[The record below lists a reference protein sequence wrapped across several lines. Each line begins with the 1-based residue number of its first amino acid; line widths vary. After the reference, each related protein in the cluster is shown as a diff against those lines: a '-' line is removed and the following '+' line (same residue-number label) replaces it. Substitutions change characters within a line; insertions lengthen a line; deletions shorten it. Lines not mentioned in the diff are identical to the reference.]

1 MPKLTPLKINKKI
14 LIVISAVLLP
24 ILSVGGFFYY
34 QQLTHEQELAE
45 IEANKLENKIIKARV
60 YREKNPL
67 DNHYVKL
74 TSNHYNRIQVNV
86 NDGKFR
92 TYVTAEIVLKVQ
104 NSATASN
111 LKNVLPLIEHKA
123 NTLLSSI
130 PAKDLRSAFGRNAF
144 TQQVLLFANDLLDPE
159 LTTLYKNQFN
169 ATPAK
174 TGDNK
179 SETDSLPFEITTEDL
194 PVQAVLFEAFVINR

>member
-14 LIVISAVLLP
+14 LIVISSFLLL

-34 QQLTHEQELAE
+34 QQLAYEKELAE

-92 TYVTAEIVLKVQ
+92 TYVTVEIVLKVQ
-104 NSATASN
+104 NSSTASSVKN
-111 LKNVLPLIEHKA
+111 LLPLIEHKA

-130 PAKDLRSAFGRNAF
+130 PAQDLRSAVGRNAF

-169 ATPAK
+169 ASPVKA
-174 TGDNK
+174 GDNK

>member
-1 MPKLTPLKINKKI
+1 MPKLSSSTLRKKI
-14 LIVISAVLLP
+14 LLAVAGVLFLA
-24 ILSVGGFFYY
+24 LAVGGFFYY
-34 QQLTHEQELAE
+34 QQYAYEKELAE
-45 IEANKLENKIIKARV
+45 IEANKLENKIIKARL

-92 TYVTAEIVLKVQ
+92 TFVTAEIILKVQ

-111 LKNVLPLIEHKA
+111 LKNVLPVIEHKA

-130 PAKDLRSAFGRNAF
+130 PAQDLRSAFGRNAF

-174 TGDNK
+174 AGDNNLK
-179 SETDSLPFEITTEDL
+179 RILCLLRLLLKTYPFRQYSLRPS
-194 PVQAVLFEAFVINR
+194 

>member
-1 MPKLTPLKINKKI
+1 MPKLTPSKINKKI
-14 LIVISAVLLP
+14 LIVISAVLLL

-34 QQLTHEQELAE
+34 QQLTYEKELAE
-45 IEANKLENKIIKARV
+45 IEANKLENKIIKARA

-104 NSATASN
+104 N
-111 LKNVLPLIEHKA
+111 
-123 NTLLSSI
+123 
-130 PAKDLRSAFGRNAF
+130 
-144 TQQVLLFANDLLDPE
+144 
-159 LTTLYKNQFN
+159 
-169 ATPAK
+169 
-174 TGDNK
+174 
-179 SETDSLPFEITTEDL
+179 
-194 PVQAVLFEAFVINR
+194 

>member
-1 MPKLTPLKINKKI
+1 MPKLTPSKINKKI
-14 LIVISAVLLP
+14 LIVISAVLLL

-34 QQLTHEQELAE
+34 QQYAYEKELAE

-86 NDGKFR
+86 NEGNFR

-104 NSATASN
+104 NSSVASSV
-111 LKNVLPLIEHKA
+111 KSC
-123 NTLLSSI
+123 LLYTSPSPRDRQKSRMPSS
-130 PAKDLRSAFGRNAF
+130 A
-144 TQQVLLFANDLLDPE
+144 
-159 LTTLYKNQFN
+159 
-169 ATPAK
+169 
-174 TGDNK
+174 
-179 SETDSLPFEITTEDL
+179 
-194 PVQAVLFEAFVINR
+194 

>member
-1 MPKLTPLKINKKI
+1 MPKLSSSTLRKKI
-14 LIVISAVLLP
+14 FLAVAGVIFLALA
-24 ILSVGGFFYY
+24 VGGFFYY
-34 QQLTHEQELAE
+34 QQYAYEKELAE
-45 IEANKLENKIIKARV
+45 IEANKLENKIIKARL

-74 TSNHYNRIQVNV
+74 TSNHYNRIQTNV

-123 NTLLSSI
+123 NTLLSAI
-130 PAKDLRSAFGRNAF
+130 PAQDLRSAFGRNAF

-169 ATPAK
+169 TSPAK
-174 TGDNK
+174 AGDNK

>member
-1 MPKLTPLKINKKI
+1 MPKLSSLTLRKKI
-14 LIVISAVLLP
+14 FLAVAGVFFLALA
-24 ILSVGGFFYY
+24 VGGFFYY
-34 QQLTHEQELAE
+34 QQHAYEKELAE
-45 IEANKLENKIIKARV
+45 IEANKLENKIIKARL

-86 NDGKFR
+86 HDGKFR

-104 NSATASN
+104 DSSTASN

-130 PAKDLRSAFGRNAF
+130 PAQDLRSAFGRNAF

-169 ATPAK
+169 TTPSKA
-174 TGDNK
+174 GDNK
-179 SETDSLPFEITTEDL
+179 SEKDSLPFEITTEDL

>member
-1 MPKLTPLKINKKI
+1 MPKLSSTTLRKKI
-14 LIVISAVLLP
+14 FLAVAGVLFLA
-24 ILSVGGFFYY
+24 LAVGGFFYY
-34 QQLTHEQELAE
+34 QQYAYEKELAE

-104 NSATASN
+104 NSSVTSSV
-111 LKNVLPLIEHKA
+111 KSILPLIEHNA

-130 PAKDLRSAFGRNAF
+130 PAQDLRSAFGRNAF

-169 ATPAK
+169 PAIS
-174 TGDNK
+174 K
-179 SETDSLPFEITTEDL
+179 SSDDPQIASLPFEITTDDL
-194 PVQAVLFEAFVINR
+194 PIQAILFEAFMINR

>member
-1 MPKLTPLKINKKI
+1 MPKLSSSTLRKKI
-14 LIVISAVLLP
+14 FLAVAGVLFLA
-24 ILSVGGFFYY
+24 LAVGGFFYY
-34 QQLTHEQELAE
+34 QQHAYEKELAE
-45 IEANKLENKIIKARV
+45 IEANKLENKIIKARL

-86 NDGKFR
+86 HDGKFR

-104 NSATASN
+104 NSSTASSVKN
-111 LKNVLPLIEHKA
+111 LLPLIEHKA

-130 PAKDLRSAFGRNAF
+130 PAQDLRSAFGRNAF

-169 ATPAK
+169 TMPTKAR
-174 TGDNK
+174 DDK

-194 PVQAVLFEAFVINR
+194 PIQAVLFEAFVINR

>member
-14 LIVISAVLLP
+14 LIVISAFLLL
-24 ILSVGGFFYY
+24 ILSIGGFFYY
-34 QQLTHEQELAE
+34 QQYAYEKELAE

-111 LKNVLPLIEHKA
+111 LKNVLPVIEHKA

-130 PAKDLRSAFGRNAF
+130 PAQDLRSAFGRNAF

-159 LTTLYKNQFN
+159 LTTLYKNHFN

-174 TGDNK
+174 AGDNK

>member
-1 MPKLTPLKINKKI
+1 MPKLSSSTLRKKI
-14 LIVISAVLLP
+14 LLAVAG
-24 ILSVGGFFYY
+24 ILFLAHAVGGFFYY
-34 QQLTHEQELAE
+34 QQHAYEKELAE
-45 IEANKLENKIIKARV
+45 IEANKLENKILKARL

-104 NSATASN
+104 NSSTASSVKN
-111 LKNVLPLIEHKA
+111 LLPLIEHKA

-130 PAKDLRSAFGRNAF
+130 PAQDLRSAVGRNAF

-169 ATPAK
+169 TIPTNA
-174 TGDNK
+174 GDDK

-194 PVQAVLFEAFVINR
+194 PIQAVLFEAFVINR

>member
-1 MPKLTPLKINKKI
+1 M
-14 LIVISAVLLP
+14 
-24 ILSVGGFFYY
+24 
-34 QQLTHEQELAE
+34 
-45 IEANKLENKIIKARV
+45 
-60 YREKNPL
+60 
-67 DNHYVKL
+67 
-74 TSNHYNRIQVNV
+74 

-104 NSATASN
+104 DSSTASN

-174 TGDNK
+174 AGDNK

>member
-14 LIVISAVLLP
+14 LIVISAVLLL

-34 QQLTHEQELAE
+34 QQLTYEKELAE
-45 IEANKLENKIIKARV
+45 IEANKLENKIIKARA

-104 NSATASN
+104 NSSVASSVKN
-111 LKNVLPLIEHKA
+111 LLPLIEHKT
-123 NTLLSSI
+123 NTLLSSV
-130 PAKDLRSAFGRNAF
+130 PAQDLRSACGRNAF

-169 ATPAK
+169 PVT
-174 TGDNK
+174 
-179 SETDSLPFEITTEDL
+179 SESDDDPQIALPFEITTDDL
-194 PVQAVLFEAFVINR
+194 PIQAILFEAFVINR

>member
-1 MPKLTPLKINKKI
+1 MPKLTPSKINKKI
-14 LIVISAVLLP
+14 LIVISAVLLL

-34 QQLTHEQELAE
+34 QQLTYEKELAE
-45 IEANKLENKIIKARV
+45 IEANKLENIIIKARV

-86 NDGKFR
+86 HDGKFR

-104 NSATASN
+104 NISVASSV
-111 LKNVLPLIEHKA
+111 KSILPLIEHKT

-130 PAKDLRSAFGRNAF
+130 PAQDLRSAFGRNAF

-169 ATPAK
+169 PTIS
-174 TGDNK
+174 K
-179 SETDSLPFEITTEDL
+179 SSDDAQIASLPFEITTDDL
-194 PVQAVLFEAFVINR
+194 PIQAILFEAFMISR

>member
-1 MPKLTPLKINKKI
+1 
-14 LIVISAVLLP
+14 
-24 ILSVGGFFYY
+24 
-34 QQLTHEQELAE
+34 
-45 IEANKLENKIIKARV
+45 V

-86 NDGKFR
+86 HDGKFR

-104 NSATASN
+104 NSSVASSV
-111 LKNVLPLIEHKA
+111 KSILPLIEHKT

-130 PAKDLRSAFGRNAF
+130 PAQDLRSAFGRNAF

-169 ATPAK
+169 PTIS
-174 TGDNK
+174 K
-179 SETDSLPFEITTEDL
+179 SSDDAQIASLPFEITTDDL
-194 PVQAVLFEAFVINR
+194 PIQAILFEAFMISR

>member
-1 MPKLTPLKINKKI
+1 MPKLSSSTLRKKI
-14 LIVISAVLLP
+14 FLAVAGVVF
-24 ILSVGGFFYY
+24 LSLAVGGFFYY
-34 QQLTHEQELAE
+34 QQHAYEKELAE
-45 IEANKLENKIIKARV
+45 IEANKLENKIIKARL

-74 TSNHYNRIQVNV
+74 TSNHYNRIQTNV

-104 NSATASN
+104 DSSTASN

-123 NTLLSSI
+123 NTLLSAI
-130 PAKDLRSAFGRNAF
+130 PAQDLRSAFGRNAF

-169 ATPAK
+169 TIPTNA
-174 TGDNK
+174 GDDK

-194 PVQAVLFEAFVINR
+194 PIQAVLFEAFVINR

>member
-1 MPKLTPLKINKKI
+1 MPKLSSSTLRKKI
-14 LIVISAVLLP
+14 LLAVAG
-24 ILSVGGFFYY
+24 ILFLALAVGGFFYY
-34 QQLTHEQELAE
+34 QQHAYEKELAE
-45 IEANKLENKIIKARV
+45 IEANKLENKIIKARL

-92 TYVTAEIVLKVQ
+92 TFVTAEIVLKVQ
-104 NSATASN
+104 NSSTASN

>member
-14 LIVISAVLLP
+14 LIVISAVLLL

-34 QQLTHEQELAE
+34 QQLTYEKELAE
-45 IEANKLENKIIKARV
+45 IEANKLENKLIKARV

-74 TSNHYNRIQVNV
+74 TTNHYNRIQVNV

-104 NSATASN
+104 NSSVASSVKN
-111 LKNVLPLIEHKA
+111 LLPLIEHKA

-130 PAKDLRSAFGRNAF
+130 PAQDLRSAFGRNAF
-144 TQQVLLFANDLLDPE
+144 AQQVLLFGNDLLDPE

-169 ATPAK
+169 PV
-174 TGDNK
+174 K
-179 SETDSLPFEITTEDL
+179 SKSDDDPQIASLLFEITTDDL
-194 PVQAVLFEAFVINR
+194 PIQAILFEAFVINR